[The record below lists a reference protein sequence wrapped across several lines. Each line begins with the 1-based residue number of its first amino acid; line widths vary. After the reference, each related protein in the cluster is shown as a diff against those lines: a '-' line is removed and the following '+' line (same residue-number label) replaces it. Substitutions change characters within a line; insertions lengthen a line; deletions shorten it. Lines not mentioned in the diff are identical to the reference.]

1 VSTSVRKRDRN
12 RASNS
17 TAAARHQSN
26 LSAEIHT
33 LIIHRRPVLIP
44 VLSAFR
50 ICARIAC
57 QRLERSSRC
66 VVRVLI
72 TRRKRQM
79 KEMLTKTI
87 TVRVSAEVKAE
98 FDQIRERV
106 DAAGFDD
113 GAT

>member
-1 VSTSVRKRDRN
+1 M
-12 RASNS
+12 
-17 TAAARHQSN
+17 
-26 LSAEIHT
+26 
-33 LIIHRRPVLIP
+33 
-44 VLSAFR
+44 
-50 ICARIAC
+50 
-57 QRLERSSRC
+57 
-66 VVRVLI
+66 RVLI

-106 DAAGFDD
+106 DAAGFNV